1 MKSAQ
6 ARLTQGPVGKHLV
19 DMTVPV
25 MYGILMMMLQGF
37 VDAYFIGLVGD
48 RELAALSFAF
58 PVLMVV
64 TSVAIGL
71 GAGTSSVVARAI
83 GADDHKRAR
92 RLATDSLLLS
102 FGVTSVVCV
111 IGILTIDPLFTLL
124 GAPADMLGLIGGYM
138 HILYAGVPFVVVGM
152 VGMSSMRATGDTRLP
167 SKLMVIAAVLNVLLD
182 PLLIFGL
189 GPIPALGLDGAAMA
203 ALLARASIFFG
214 TVYFMRR
221 RLDMLTFARPKRAEM
236 LRSWRDILHV
246 GLPAAGTNAIIPIA
260 TGVITAMLAQYG
272 PEAVAGF
279 GVASRVESVVL
290 VIFYAMSA
298 IIGPFVG
305 QNMSAGK
312 ADRIFAALKLCTFF
326 CLGSGLVIAA
336 LLAASSTFLPS
347 LFSDNP
353 AVTNVAT
360 LFLWIAPLS
369 YGAYGMVMV
378 MNASFNGMGKP
389 LPAVVV
395 SVSRMALLY
404 VPLAIIGNYFFQ
416 VAGIFAAYAVANI
429 VTGFVAYAWARASVQ
444 PQCDKHEHRTVVA
457 SPGDPVVARYST
469 ASDVT
474 RRT

>member
-1 MKSAQ
+1 
-6 ARLTQGPVGKHLV
+6 
-19 DMTVPV
+19 
-25 MYGILMMMLQGF
+25 
-37 VDAYFIGLVGD
+37 
-48 RELAALSFAF
+48 
-58 PVLMVV
+58 
-64 TSVAIGL
+64 
-71 GAGTSSVVARAI
+71 
-83 GADDHKRAR
+83 
-92 RLATDSLLLS
+92 
-102 FGVTSVVCV
+102 
-111 IGILTIDPLFTLL
+111 
-124 GAPADMLGLIGGYM
+124 MLGLIGGYM
-138 HILYAGVPFVVVGM
+138 QILYVGVPFVVVGM

-182 PLLIFGL
+182 PILIFGL

-203 ALLARASIFFG
+203 ALLARASIFIG
-214 TVYFMRR
+214 VVYFMRR
-221 RLDMLTFARPKRAEM
+221 RLDMLTFARPERAEM

-336 LLAASSTFLPS
+336 LLAASSTLLPS

-353 AVTNVAT
+353 DVTGVAT
-360 LFLWIAPLS
+360 LFLLIAPVS

-404 VPLAIIGNYFFQ
+404 VPLALIGNYFFE
-416 VAGIFAAYAVANI
+416 VAGIFAAYTVANI
-429 VTGFVAYAWARASVQ
+429 VTGFVSYAWARASIQ
-444 PQCDKHEHRTVVA
+444 TQCDRNEYRTVVTP
-457 SPGDPVVARYST
+457 PGDPVVAPYST